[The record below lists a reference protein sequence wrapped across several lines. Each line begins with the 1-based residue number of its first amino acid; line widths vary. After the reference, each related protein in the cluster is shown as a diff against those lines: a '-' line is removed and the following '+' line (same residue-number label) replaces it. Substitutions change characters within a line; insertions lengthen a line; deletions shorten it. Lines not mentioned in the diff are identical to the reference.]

1 MLTGESAKQ
10 FTAAERAAKS
20 GSMISLTG
28 SAAYG
33 HGDAVG

>member
-1 MLTGESAKQ
+1 MLTGESTKH

-20 GSMISLTG
+20 RAMISLTG
-28 SAAYG
+28 SPVYG

>member
-10 FTAAERAAKS
+10 FTAAERAATS
-20 GSMISLTG
+20 GSMILLTG
-28 SAAYG
+28 SPAYG